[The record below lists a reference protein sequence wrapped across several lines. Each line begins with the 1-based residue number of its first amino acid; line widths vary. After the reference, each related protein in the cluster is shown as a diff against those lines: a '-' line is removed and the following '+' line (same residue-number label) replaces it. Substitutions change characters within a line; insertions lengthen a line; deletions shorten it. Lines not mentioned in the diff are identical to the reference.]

1 MFASSAFVLAALTMT
16 GIYMNSRNEESQDNG
31 YTIDFTELE
40 ESADDKYREI
50 AQNTETQQESAPQ
63 VLEDDLD
70 YMPME
75 AGSAQVEIPGLTSE
89 KADALKDQLEQE
101 TRAAQAEEIPDI
113 MENAAPENALA
124 DNDAAPDGNGQDAE
138 TPAGELPEAEQ
149 QEVSSSGVVTV
160 RALHFSEE
168 DGLIKPVNGETLIP
182 YSMNG
187 MTYFTTLDLYKYNPA
202 VMISAPEGTTV
213 SACAEGKVVNIYE
226 DAEIGH
232 AVTMELGD
240 GYMLTYGQL
249 KDINVSLNSY
259 VNAGEAIGSVAAPT
273 KYFCLEGSNL
283 YLKLTRDGNPVDPE
297 RLF

>member
-149 QEVSSSGVVTV
+149 QVVSSSGVVTV

-168 DGLIKPVNGETLIP
+168 ACKWRNADSLQHEWN
-182 YSMNG
+182 
-187 MTYFTTLDLYKYNPA
+187 DLLHN
-202 VMISAPEGTTV
+202 T
-213 SACAEGKVVNIYE
+213 
-226 DAEIGH
+226 
-232 AVTMELGD
+232 
-240 GYMLTYGQL
+240 
-249 KDINVSLNSY
+249 
-259 VNAGEAIGSVAAPT
+259 GSV
-273 KYFCLEGSNL
+273 
-283 YLKLTRDGNPVDPE
+283 
-297 RLF
+297 